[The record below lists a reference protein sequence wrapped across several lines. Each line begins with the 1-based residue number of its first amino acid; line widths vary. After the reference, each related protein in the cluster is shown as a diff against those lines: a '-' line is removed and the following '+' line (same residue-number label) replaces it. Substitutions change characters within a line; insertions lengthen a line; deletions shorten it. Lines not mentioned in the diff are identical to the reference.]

1 MITNKDYP
9 FRRSRWLWLLALL
22 MLVPIGSWAQS
33 DTDYELVIE
42 MRDGSKQFA
51 RIIND
56 YPLIKKTVIAD
67 GETGK
72 TSVVLMVEKS
82 STPGDRF
89 EVLYDGIL
97 KLYTQVATSVII
109 KANSYII
116 TEGDPIPS
124 FEYTT
129 EGVELVGTPELT
141 CEATPESA
149 PGDYPIVVSRGTVTN
164 ENVQFV
170 NGTLTILPETT
181 PITSI
186 SVIANDCTMEY
197 GDQVPVLTYKVEG
210 GSIEGAPEL
219 TCDATST
226 SIAGTY
232 PISIS
237 AGSITTS
244 DIQFIPGTLT
254 INKAPLTIKGKSY
267 TIGQYED
274 LPEDYEMEYSG
285 FKNDDTPSILSNQP
299 HTEAIDETRWVQL
312 SNSSTAGEFA
322 IKVYGSDDFR
332 YDVTCVDGKLT
343 ITEAPAV
350 TLTAKN
356 YTIKYRDTTPTLEY
370 TIEGG
375 KIYGEPSIYIQGYY
389 DGADAGVYDIVLDR
403 NTILNEKLT
412 LVNGQLTVKKVPL
425 TITAK
430 NYTIT
435 QGEWLPTFE
444 CDYEG
449 FLEGDTQFNSL
460 WPWPTLTTTAT
471 SESPAGVYPIQVSG
485 AESRNYE
492 LTYVNGTLTILDP
505 TAIIKL
511 LTSNEPFDI
520 YTSAGT
526 LCVKNA
532 SSIDSLPKGV
542 YILKLQNGKT
552 LKLTRK

>member
-1 MITNKDYP
+1 MIKSNEYL
-9 FRRSRWLWLLALL
+9 FRRSRWLWLLILL
-22 MLVPIGSWAQS
+22 VLVPIGNWAQ
-33 DTDYELVIE
+33 DNTDYELVIE

-51 RIIND
+51 RIVND
-56 YPLIKKTVIAD
+56 YPLITSTAIAD
-67 GETGK
+67 GKTGK
-72 TSVVLMVEKS
+72 ARVFLMVERS

-89 EVLYDGIL
+89 EVLYDEIL

-109 KANSYII
+109 KANSYTI
-116 TEGDPIPS
+116 TEGDPIPT
-124 FEYTT
+124 FEFTT
-129 EGVELVGTPELT
+129 EGVTLVGTPELT
-141 CEATPESA
+141 CEATTESA

-170 NGTLTILPETT
+170 NGTLTILPRTT
-181 PITSI
+181 PITPI
-186 SVIANDCTMEY
+186 SVIVNDCTMEY
-197 GDQVPVLTYKVEG
+197 GDTVPKLTYKVEG
-210 GSIEGAPEL
+210 GTIEGTPVL

-226 SIAGTY
+226 SIMGSY

-244 DIQFIPGTLT
+244 NVQYVPGTLT
-254 INKAPLTIKGKSY
+254 VTKAPLTLKAKSY

-274 LPEDYEMEYSG
+274 MPESYEMECTG
-285 FKNDDTPSILSNQP
+285 FKNGDTTSILSNQP
-299 HTEAIDETRWVQL
+299 HIEVIDETRWFQVT
-312 SNSSTAGEFA
+312 NSATAGEYP

-332 YDVTCVDGKLT
+332 YEVTCVDGKLT

-350 TLTAKN
+350 TLTAKS
-356 YTIKYRDTTPTLEY
+356 YTIEYRDTTPTLEY
-370 TIEGG
+370 TVEGG
-375 KIYGEPSIYIQGYY
+375 KIYGEPYIYIQGYY

-403 NTILNEKLT
+403 NNIRNEKLT
-412 LVNGQLTVKKVPL
+412 LVNGKLNVNKVPL

-430 NYTIT
+430 SYTINK
-435 QGEWLPTFE
+435 GEWLPTFE

-449 FLEGDTQFNSL
+449 FKEGDTQFNSL
-460 WPWPTLTTTAT
+460 WPWPTLTTSAT
-471 SESPAGVYPIQVSG
+471 SESPTGVYTIEVSG

-511 LTSNEPFDI
+511 LTDNGPFDI

-526 LCVKNA
+526 LYAKDA
-532 SSIDSLPKGV
+532 SSIGSLPKGV